1 MEGGRPH
8 VLRGGEGSFFFF
20 VTKDCFL
27 RWCSCSL
34 CSTHDLVK
42 RRYQREGAL
51 WCHLWPPGRGLY
63 SKAHIPCP
71 FRLSLPLWPA
81 GLPFQ
86 FHLGLPIPRATWME
100 LQGCGSSA
108 ALCTHSSSS
117 KAHFSAIPWPEVSID
132 AQGRAPTVSS
142 RKDFLELWREAKRL
156 CPHVSAW
163 SVPSPAGHVTWGG
176 ALCYFWKGLSNNP
189 TLWEITISTVDMKTK
204 QNDIRIGIV
213 RKLDSPS
220 LALSGVPRR

>member
-8 VLRGGEGSFFFF
+8 VLWGGEGSFFFF

-71 FRLSLPLWPA
+71 FRLSLPVWPA
-81 GLPFQ
+81 GRSFQ
-86 FHLGLPIPRATWME
+86 FHPGTSNPKGNMNGTPGMRFLCCPVYPLLIQQTPLPCHP
-100 LQGCGSSA
+100 
-108 ALCTHSSSS
+108 
-117 KAHFSAIPWPEVSID
+117 
-132 AQGRAPTVSS
+132 PT
-142 RKDFLELWREAKRL
+142 
-156 CPHVSAW
+156 
-163 SVPSPAGHVTWGG
+163 
-176 ALCYFWKGLSNNP
+176 
-189 TLWEITISTVDMKTK
+189 
-204 QNDIRIGIV
+204 
-213 RKLDSPS
+213 
-220 LALSGVPRR
+220 